1 MNLTQE
7 PREQLLEGWR
17 NQLALAERLLE
28 EPGCVGRDAD
38 EVKDAIKNAKA
49 KIKQLK
55 GDK

>member
-7 PREQLLEGWR
+7 QREQLLEGWR